1 MLHSD
6 SIYVC
11 SVVRLSL
18 SLEIMLN
25 FQENQFTII
34 LNIFNLL
41 TGINDHLRLILIG
54 FGVVGQDL
62 TKLILSRA
70 SDLYSSFGL
79 KPRIVAVADKGGVV
93 SAPEGMDLQKLL
105 NTKRISKSVVYYD
118 KNSSQKNV
126 METIEETEAEVLI
139 ELTPTNI
146 ANGEPGRTHIISGM
160 KSGKHVITVN
170 KGPLALEF
178 PSLIELAEYNQVAFR
193 FSGTV
198 GGGTPVL
205 DFAKRCLK
213 GDRILSF
220 EGILNGTTNY
230 ILSKMGEGLS
240 FSDALIDATVM
251 GYAERD
257 PTLDIDGFDAAA
269 KLVIIANWVMGMK
282 VTMKEVER
290 KGIKNLNL
298 SDIRRATK
306 EDSAIKLLAACDGKN
321 MTVGPRSIS
330 KKDPLCVNGT
340 LNAITF
346 TSEHSGK
353 QTIIGRGAGG
363 IETASSIIR
372 DLIEIRNTISFT

>member
-1 MLHSD
+1 MRIH
-6 SIYVC
+6 
-11 SVVRLSL
+11 
-18 SLEIMLN
+18 E
-25 FQENQFTII
+25 
-34 LNIFNLL
+34 
-41 TGINDHLRLILIG
+41 HLRLILIG

-70 SDLYSSFGL
+70 SDLYGSFGL
-79 KPRIVAVADKGGVV
+79 KPRVVAVADRGGIV
-93 SAPEGMDLQKLL
+93 SAAEGLDLQKLL
-105 NTKRISKSVVYYD
+105 NTKRISKSVANYD
-118 KNSSQKNV
+118 KNPNQK
-126 METIEETEAEVLI
+126 EISEIIEETEAEVLI

-178 PSLIELAEYNQVAFR
+178 PSLIELAEYNRVAFR

-240 FSDALIDATVM
+240 FSNALLDATAM
-251 GYAERD
+251 GFAEKD
-257 PTLDIDGFDAAA
+257 PTLDIEGFDAAA
-269 KLVIIANWVMGMK
+269 KLVITSNWVLGMK
-282 VTMKEVER
+282 ATIKDVER
-290 KGIKNLNL
+290 KGIKDLDL
-298 SDIRRATK
+298 SDIRRAAK
-306 EDSAIKLLAACDGKN
+306 EDSAIKLIAACDGKN
-321 MTVGPRSIS
+321 MSVGPRLIS
-330 KKDPLCVNGT
+330 RKDPLCVNGT

-353 QTIIGRGAGG
+353 QTIIGKGAGG
-363 IETASSIIR
+363 METASSILR
-372 DLIEIRNTISFT
+372 DLIEIRNTVSFS

>member
-1 MLHSD
+1 
-6 SIYVC
+6 
-11 SVVRLSL
+11 
-18 SLEIMLN
+18 MLN
-25 FQENQFTII
+25 FQENHITII

-62 TKLILSRA
+62 IKLFLSRA

-79 KPRIVAVADKGGVV
+79 KPRIVAVADKLGVV
-93 SAPEGMDLQKLL
+93 SAPEGLDLQKLL

-118 KNSSQKNV
+118 KNRSQKNV

-146 ANGEPGRTHIISGM
+146 ANGEPGITHIISGM

-240 FSDALIDATVM
+240 FSDALIDATAM

-257 PTLDIDGFDAAA
+257 PILDIEGFDAAA

-282 VTMKEVER
+282 VTIKDVGR
-290 KGIKNLNL
+290 KGIKNLVM
-298 SDIRRATK
+298 SDIRRATR

>member
-1 MLHSD
+1 
-6 SIYVC
+6 
-11 SVVRLSL
+11 
-18 SLEIMLN
+18 MLN
-25 FQENQFTII
+25 IQENHFTII

-79 KPRIVAVADKGGVV
+79 KPRIVAVADKLGVV
-93 SAPEGMDLQKLL
+93 SAPEGLDLQKLL
-105 NTKRISKSVVYYD
+105 NTKLISKSVVYYD
-118 KNSSQKNV
+118 KNRSQKNV

-146 ANGEPGRTHIISGM
+146 ANGEPGITHIISGM

-240 FSDALIDATVM
+240 FSDALIDATAM

-257 PTLDIDGFDAAA
+257 PTLDIEGFDAAA

-282 VTMKEVER
+282 VTIKDVGR
-290 KGIKNLNL
+290 KGIKNLDM